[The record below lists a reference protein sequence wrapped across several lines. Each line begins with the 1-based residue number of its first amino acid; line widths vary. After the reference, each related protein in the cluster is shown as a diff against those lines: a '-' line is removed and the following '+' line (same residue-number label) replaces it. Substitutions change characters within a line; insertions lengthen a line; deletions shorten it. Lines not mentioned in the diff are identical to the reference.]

1 MTHDYVAQ
9 KDQFL
14 LTILPFNK
22 RSFRL
27 NHFELC
33 NLMHVGRK
41 QHILQITLSNI
52 LSSSDIS
59 TKSQG

>member
-1 MTHDYVAQ
+1 MKHDYVGQ

-22 RSFRL
+22 RSFRS

-41 QHILQITLSNI
+41 QHILFTTLGRYTDNAI
-52 LSSSDIS
+52 
-59 TKSQG
+59 